1 MVGITAEGVD
11 MWVENCDGNWLNMD
25 QAKKLEIDDRRSLDL
40 PSRIKIPVTTNDDY
54 WDETII
60 FGESVPAL
68 KKLASTLVSWHSTGR
83 NIAEYR
89 DLQRLYEEYANA

>member
-1 MVGITAEGVD
+1 MVGIIAKGVD
-11 MWVENCDGNWLNMD
+11 MWIENCDGNWLNMD

-60 FGESVPAL
+60 FWRERSCSEETRKHIGLMAQYRTQHCGVQRSPE
-68 KKLASTLVSWHSTGR
+68 TL
-83 NIAEYR
+83 
-89 DLQRLYEEYANA
+89 